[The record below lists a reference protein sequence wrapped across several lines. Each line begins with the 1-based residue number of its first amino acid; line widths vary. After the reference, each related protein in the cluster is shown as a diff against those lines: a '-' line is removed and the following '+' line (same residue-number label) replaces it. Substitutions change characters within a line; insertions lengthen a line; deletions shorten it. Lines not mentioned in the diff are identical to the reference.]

1 METFAERYRKLLE
14 ALGLNANEFANEV
27 GFHNTKSYKFLK
39 GESDP
44 SYRTIQEILA
54 KFPQINANYL
64 VKGQLPILHRSGV
77 EIVGAGHTKVSQV
90 SLPLLEPTT
99 DFHSSN
105 GNYDLIVTES
115 SDYNDAVVIRV
126 TDNSMTPRYVPGMRL
141 VARPVPVDDWEYL
154 NSSLVLVLY
163 RNVLVLRRIKENEL
177 VTRNYLTLYADS
189 DTAGFV
195 HVKREDLRSIWKV
208 FDIIGAGSE
217 L

>member
-1 METFAERYRKLLE
+1 METFSERYRKLLE
-14 ALGLNANEFANEV
+14 ELGLNANEFANEV
-27 GFHNTKSYKFLK
+27 GFHNTKSYNFLK
-39 GESDP
+39 GESEP
-44 SYRTIQEILA
+44 SYKTIQQVLA

-64 VKGQLPILHRSGV
+64 LKGQLPVLHKSGA
-77 EIVGAGHTKVSQV
+77 EIVGAGYKASQV
-90 SLPLLEPTT
+90 SLPLLEPTVNYQ
-99 DFHSSN
+99 SN
-105 GNYDLIVTES
+105 NGSYDLTVTETR
-115 SDYNDAVVIRV
+115 DYDDAVVIRV
-126 TDNSMTPRYVPGMRL
+126 TDNSMAPRYVPGMRL
-141 VARPVPVDDWEYL
+141 LARPVSVDDWDYL

-195 HVKREDLRSIWKV
+195 HIKREDLRSIWKV

>member
-1 METFAERYRKLLE
+1 MGTFSERYRKLLE
-14 ALGLNANEFANEV
+14 ELGLNANEFANEV
-27 GFHNTKSYKFLK
+27 GFHNTKSYNFLK
-39 GESDP
+39 GESEP
-44 SYRTIQEILA
+44 SYKTIQQVLA
-54 KFPQINANYL
+54 KFSQINANYL
-64 VKGQLPILHRSGV
+64 LKGQLPVLHKSGT
-77 EIVGAGHTKVSQV
+77 EIVGSGHTKASQV

-99 DFHSSN
+99 NFQSSN
-105 GNYDLIVTES
+105 SNYNLIVAES
-115 SDYNDAVVIRV
+115 SDYNDAVVIRI

-141 VARPVPVDDWEYL
+141 VARPVPVDDWDYL

-163 RNVLVLRRIKENEL
+163 RNVLVLRRVKENEL

-189 DTAGFV
+189 NAAGFV